1 MSVSQGFYFTI
12 QLKTPEYYF
21 KINLTIQKNA
31 LNVSFHA
38 ARTSRLNVN
47 VYIEEIIPHFLQYQT
62 NKIFFVFPKK

>member
-38 ARTSRLNVN
+38 AHLDWMLMFILR
-47 VYIEEIIPHFLQYQT
+47 
-62 NKIFFVFPKK
+62 K